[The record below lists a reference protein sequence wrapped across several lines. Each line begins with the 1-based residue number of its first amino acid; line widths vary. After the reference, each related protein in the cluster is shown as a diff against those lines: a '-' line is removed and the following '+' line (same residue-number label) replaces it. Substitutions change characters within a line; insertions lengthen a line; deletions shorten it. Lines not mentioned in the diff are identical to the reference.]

1 MCGIAGALSFSGGQG
16 LEDAVRKMNSCQR
29 LRGPDDEG
37 LSVFGAAH
45 SADSGQAVLGQR
57 RLSIID
63 LSADG
68 HQPMSL
74 GGLHITFNGEIYN
87 FEEIKKELI
96 AKGYS
101 FKTKTDTE
109 IILASYKEWGGG
121 SFSRL
126 RGMFAIALYDSE
138 REELILAR
146 DRYGIKPLYYATTGD
161 GLVFAS
167 TVAAI
172 KESGLVE
179 LHENVE
185 AKIGFLLFGSVPL
198 PETTL
203 KEVCAVRSGHYLRLS
218 KNGVEEEKHYDSLLP
233 FLNKTSDTVEIAIS
247 KIRGLLEESVRLH
260 LISDA
265 PLGVFLSGGID
276 SSVLAILAAEQR
288 EEALDTLSIDFK
300 EHKFSEKKY
309 REGVVDQIKSR
320 HKEYLVGKEDFEAEK
335 NNIFEAM
342 DQPTI
347 DGVNTYF
354 VSRAA
359 KEAGLKAV
367 LSGLGSDEIFMG
379 YHHFKRAKLF
389 RFVQRLPKILKW
401 PLKVLAKL
409 GGKYEK
415 LIYLYN
421 GNGFMS
427 FYLSLRGLF
436 SPGEAAKILKMSE
449 LSVWDYIG
457 KIENSLPSGLGNL
470 HPADALSWLEVNF
483 YMANQLL
490 KDTDF
495 MSMRHS
501 IEARVPFL
509 DHVLVE
515 YISSLPVPLKMTM
528 RPKELLISAMG
539 ADLPREVWDRPK
551 MGFAFP
557 MKEWL
562 SLKLKGVPGH
572 SSRFWAELVL
582 KKYEKK

>member
-1 MCGIAGALSFSGGQG
+1 MCGIAGAISFSDGRGS
-16 LEDAVRKMNSCQR
+16 EDAVRKMNARQK

-37 LSVFGAAH
+37 LDSFGPATF
-45 SADSGQAVLGQR
+45 GQR

-68 HQPMSL
+68 HQPMSS
-74 GGLHITFNGEIYN
+74 GNLHITFNGEIYN
-87 FEEIKKELI
+87 FEEIKKELV

-109 IILASYKEWGGG
+109 VILASYKEWGKE
-121 SFSRL
+121 SFSKL
-126 RGMFAIALYDSE
+126 RGMFAIALYDS
-138 REELILAR
+138 RGEELILAR
-146 DRYGIKPLYYATTGD
+146 DRYGIKPLYYAATQG

-167 TVAAI
+167 TVVAI

-179 LHENVE
+179 LHEDEE

-198 PETTL
+198 PKTTF
-203 KEVCAVRSGHYLRLS
+203 KEVYSVRAGHYLSFS
-218 KNGVEEEKHYDSLLP
+218 KNGAKEIKYYEPLTSFLKKISPAKGAAVSRIKELL
-233 FLNKTSDTVEIAIS
+233 N
-247 KIRGLLEESVRLH
+247 ESVRLH

-276 SSVLAILAAEQR
+276 SSVLAILAAKQR
-288 EEALDTLSIDFK
+288 EKALDTLSIDFK
-300 EHKFSEKKY
+300 EYKFSEKKY
-309 REGVVDQIKSR
+309 REGVTARIKSR
-320 HKEYLVGKEDFEAEK
+320 HKEYLVGREDFESEK
-335 NNIFEAM
+335 ENIFAAM

-379 YHHFKRAKLF
+379 YHYFKRASLF
-389 RFVQRLPKILKW
+389 RFVQKLPKILKW
-401 PLKVLAKL
+401 PLKLLSLRRSWA
-409 GGKYEK
+409 K
-415 LIYLYN
+415 LIYLYEGKGLIN
-421 GNGFMS
+421 

-436 SPGEAAKILKMSE
+436 PPAEIAETLKINES
-449 LSVWDYIG
+449 SVWSYIAKLG
-457 KIENSLPSGLGNL
+457 DFLPTELKNL

-515 YISSLPVPLKMTM
+515 YISSLPVSLKLTA

-539 ADLPREVWDRPK
+539 RDLPREVWDRPK

-557 MKEWL
+557 LGNWL
-562 SLKLKGVPGH
+562 SLDLKGAPGH
-572 SSRFWAELVL
+572 LSRFWAELVL
-582 KKYEKK
+582 KNYEKK

>member
-1 MCGIAGALSFSGGQG
+1 MCGIAGAISFSDGRGS
-16 LEDAVRKMNSCQR
+16 EDAVRKMNARQKF
-29 LRGPDDEG
+29 RGPDDEG
-37 LSVFGAAH
+37 LDSFGPATF
-45 SADSGQAVLGQR
+45 GQR

-68 HQPMSL
+68 HQPMSS
-74 GGLHITFNGEIYN
+74 GNLHITFNGEIYN
-87 FEEIKKELI
+87 FEEIKKELV

-109 IILASYKEWGGG
+109 VILASYKEWGKE
-121 SFSRL
+121 SFSKL
-126 RGMFAIALYDSE
+126 RGMFALALYDSE
-138 REELILAR
+138 KDELILAR
-146 DRYGIKPLYYATTGD
+146 DRYGIKPLYYAKTEG

-179 LHENVE
+179 LHEDEE

-198 PETTL
+198 PGTTF
-203 KEVCAVRSGHYLRLS
+203 KEVRAVGAGHCLRFS
-218 KNGVEEEKHYDSLLP
+218 KKGGEETKYYDSLAP
-233 FLNKTSDTVEIAIS
+233 FLNKIS
-247 KIRGLLEESVRLH
+247 PSKEEAVLKVRDLLKESVGLH

-276 SSVLAILAAEQR
+276 SSVLAILAAKQR
-288 EEALDTLSIDFK
+288 EKALDTLSIDFK
-300 EHKFSEKKY
+300 EYKFSEKKY
-309 REGVVDQIKSR
+309 REGVTARIKSR
-320 HKEYLVGKEDFEAEK
+320 HKEYLVGREDFESEK
-335 NNIFEAM
+335 ENIFAAM

-379 YHHFKRAKLF
+379 YHYFKRASLF
-389 RFVQRLPKILKW
+389 RFVQKLPKILKW
-401 PLKVLAKL
+401 PLKLLSLRRSWA
-409 GGKYEK
+409 K
-415 LIYLYN
+415 LIYLYEGKGLIN
-421 GNGFMS
+421 

-436 SPGEAAKILKMSE
+436 PPAEIVETLKINES
-449 LSVWDYIG
+449 SVWSYIAKLG
-457 KIENSLPSGLGNL
+457 DFLPTELKNL

-509 DHVLVE
+509 DHALVE
-515 YISSLPVPLKMTM
+515 YLSSLPVDLKLSS
-528 RPKELLISAMG
+528 RPKDLLISAMG
-539 ADLPREVWDRPK
+539 EDLPREVWDRPK
-551 MGFAFP
+551 MGFTFP
-557 MKEWL
+557 MAEWL
-562 SLKLKGVPGH
+562 KWEVGGSGM
-572 SSRFWAELVL
+572 SWAKTWAKVILRGCWTI
-582 KKYEKK
+582 

>member
-1 MCGIAGALSFSGGQG
+1 MCGIAGAISFSAGQG
-16 LEDAVRKMNSCQR
+16 SEDAVRKMNARQK

-37 LSVFGAAH
+37 LNLFGHAA
-45 SADSGQAVLGQR
+45 LGQR

-63 LSADG
+63 LSSDG

-87 FEEIKKELI
+87 FEEIKKELVLRGH
-96 AKGYS
+96 A

-109 IILASYKEWGGG
+109 VILAAYKEWGKE

-126 RGMFAIALYDSE
+126 RGMFALALYDSE
-138 REELILAR
+138 KEELILAR
-146 DRYGIKPLYYATTGD
+146 DRYGIKPLYYAKIGE

-179 LHENVE
+179 PNEDEE

-198 PETTL
+198 PKTTF
-203 KEVCAVRSGHYLRLS
+203 KEIRAVRAGHYLSFS
-218 KNGVEEEKHYDSLLP
+218 KNGTEEVKYYDSLAP
-233 FLNKTSDTVEIAIS
+233 FLNKIS
-247 KIRGLLEESVRLH
+247 PTKKEAVSRLRELLEESVRLH

-276 SSVLAILAAEQR
+276 SSVLAILAAGQR
-288 EEALDTLSIDFK
+288 KEPLDTLSIDFK
-300 EHKFSEKKY
+300 EQKFSEKRY
-309 REGVVDQIKSR
+309 REGVVAQIKSR
-320 HKEYLVGKEDFEAEK
+320 HKEYLVGKEDFGAEK
-335 NNIFEAM
+335 ENILAAM

-359 KEAGLKAV
+359 KEAGLKVV

-379 YHHFKRAKLF
+379 YHYFGRAALF
-389 RFVQRLPKILKW
+389 RFLQKLPLAFKW
-401 PLKVLAKL
+401 PLKIFSRRNGWA
-409 GGKYEK
+409 K
-415 LIYLYN
+415 LIYLYRGRGLMN
-421 GNGFMS
+421 

-436 SPGEAAKILKMSE
+436 SPAEIAEILKINES
-449 LSVWDYIG
+449 SVWDYVA
-457 KIENSLPSGLGNL
+457 KLEDSLPAKLASL

-515 YISSLPVPLKMTM
+515 YLSSLPVSLKLSS
-528 RPKELLISAMG
+528 RPKELLISAMEEE
-539 ADLPREVWDRPK
+539 LPREVWDRPK
-551 MGFAFP
+551 MGFTFP
-557 MKEWL
+557 MAEWL
-562 SLKLKGVPGH
+562 GVG
-572 SSRFWAELVL
+572 RWAKAWAQIISATFY
-582 KKYEKK
+582 KKNEKP